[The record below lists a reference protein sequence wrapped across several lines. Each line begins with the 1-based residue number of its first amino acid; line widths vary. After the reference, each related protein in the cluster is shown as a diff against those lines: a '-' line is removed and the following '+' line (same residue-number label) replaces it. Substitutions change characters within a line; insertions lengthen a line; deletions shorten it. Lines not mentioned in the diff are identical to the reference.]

1 MILLAVEWKRGLR
14 RSCEAG
20 TPRREVQGHDAGLSL
35 FREPLGFSGRPRTA
49 LLRRLTV
56 QFRWLDVVSRTHFE
70 GLFDGS
76 SPIERTGSKIQ
87 RRFYHSR
94 LPAGR
99 TFSVSAPRC
108 TAAPDCSGIET
119 ALRASVAK

>member
-1 MILLAVEWKRGLR
+1 MTLLAVEWKRSLR
-14 RSCEAG
+14 GSCEAG
-20 TPRREVQGHDAGLSL
+20 MSRWAVQGHDAGSGLL
-35 FREPLGFSGRPRTA
+35 RQRLGFSGRPRSA

-56 QFRWLDVVSRTHFE
+56 QRRRLDVVSRTSFE

-76 SPIERTGSKIQ
+76 SLIERTGSEVQ

-99 TFSVSAPRC
+99 THSVSAPRC
-108 TAAPDCSGIET
+108 TAAPDWSGIET
-119 ALRASVAK
+119 ASWTSVAK